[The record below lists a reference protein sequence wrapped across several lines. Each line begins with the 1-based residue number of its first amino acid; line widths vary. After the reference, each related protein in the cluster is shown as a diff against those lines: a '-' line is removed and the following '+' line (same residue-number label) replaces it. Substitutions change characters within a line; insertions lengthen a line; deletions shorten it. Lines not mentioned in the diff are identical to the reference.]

1 MTNRVEK
8 IHDMTSQT
16 EKDKRIDAVADW
28 ILSEM
33 TYSEI
38 IAKTCGEYSVCK
50 RTAEGYVAEANA
62 MVREIRSRQKEA
74 MITRA
79 AGKFERIHDKA
90 IARED
95 CSAATGAV
103 RELVKLVGLAEP
115 DKTEVKHDV
124 TDEFVGIFRGI
135 VKATDKPA

>member
-1 MTNRVEK
+1 
-8 IHDMTSQT
+8 MTSQT

-103 RELVKLVGLAEP
+103 RELVKLLGLAEAE
-115 DKTEVKHDV
+115 KQEVKHDL
-124 TDEFVGIFRGI
+124 TDEFVGVFRGI
-135 VKATDKPA
+135 VKASDKPA